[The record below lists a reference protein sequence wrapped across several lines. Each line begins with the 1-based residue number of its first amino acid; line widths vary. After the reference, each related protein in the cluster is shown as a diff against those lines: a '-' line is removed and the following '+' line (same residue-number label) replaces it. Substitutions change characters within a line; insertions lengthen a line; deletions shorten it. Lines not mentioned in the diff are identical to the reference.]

1 MHSGKTRPRS
11 RRGADAHPFRLPAS
25 SKTIRGTICAPRPPE
40 PDFPPKQRSGNPP
53 KAHRY
58 HNSLRDSPGSQATK
72 VIPGAP
78 FVEKPNAEMRE
89 GGLQGGGGR
98 FRSSEREKECD
109 LRITLREGLRVDSRK
124 VEGGG
129 PLGREDRK
137 QEADERHRGAYP
149 AAHGEQICARE
160 EQCSA
165 QGDGLGFWTYTAF
178 LTPPIEYNHRK
189 A

>member
-1 MHSGKTRPRS
+1 MNSGKTRPWS

-25 SKTIRGTICAPRPPE
+25 SSKNKTRHNLCTEATGAR
-40 PDFPPKQRSGNPP
+40 FPPKQRSGNPP
-53 KAHRY
+53 KSHRY
-58 HNSLRDSPGSQATK
+58 HDSLRDSPGSQATK

-89 GGLQGGGGR
+89 GGGGGR
-98 FRSSEREKECD
+98 FRLSEREKECD

-124 VEGGG
+124 IEGGG

-137 QEADERHRGAYP
+137 QEADKRHRGAYP
-149 AAHGEQICARE
+149 TAHGEQIICARE

-165 QGDGLGFWTYTAF
+165 QGDGIGFWTYTVF